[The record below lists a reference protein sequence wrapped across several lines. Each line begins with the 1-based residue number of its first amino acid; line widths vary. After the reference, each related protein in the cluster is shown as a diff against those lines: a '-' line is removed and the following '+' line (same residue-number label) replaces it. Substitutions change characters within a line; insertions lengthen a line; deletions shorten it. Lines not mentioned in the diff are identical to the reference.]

1 MKITFNLDIEQIH
14 KTQSIVNKVGKAILK
29 KIVLMLGLNQINT
42 ISKTDFY
49 DNCKDFDLSEK
60 GREGKRSHVI
70 QSENDLKAWACA
82 KKVCGMTINVK
93 PRNMQ
98 SKRLLEKGLLY
109 LWILISLRILYVR
122 FDCKA

>member
-1 MKITFNLDIEQIH
+1 MKITFNLDIEQIR

-60 GREGKRSHVI
+60 GR
-70 QSENDLKAWACA
+70 
-82 KKVCGMTINVK
+82 
-93 PRNMQ
+93 
-98 SKRLLEKGLLY
+98 
-109 LWILISLRILYVR
+109 
-122 FDCKA
+122 